1 MDRRLPR
8 DEDGLAP
15 DRRLRMAVGTG
26 GGAAGG
32 RPEALDAADGGAVER
47 RVFVHATPRV
57 VWATLH
63 DPALT
68 GVLFP
73 ELKLGPAAP
82 AWPAAATTRSAR
94 ARLGL
99 LRDAARVESLEAR
112 PESRFRLRVTAS
124 GFDSEWSWRLEPVAG
139 GTRVI
144 HGATFEPFDRWTGIL
159 VRLGRAS
166 LASSGRVAPA
176 RAQGTRRGRPARD
189 EPDLGGPA
197 AGPEPRRWAGLSP
210 RRRRNATRPRQVP
223 SGDGSLGHRARRR
236 LRGPAPRLERPAQ
249 DGRRPAAGGDD
260 RDARRLRRDRAHRH
274 RHLVARRAAVAAGP
288 GHRARARVGRR
299 RGRLLH
305 PAGGGVPTRRPVGR
319 LPGRARDGAAPGGR
333 HRRRAV
339 RGAAGR
345 CRIDRGRRACSSGSC
360 CSSGRG
366 ERSPSPGPA
375 ARTPERPPARARSCS
390 PSRRA

>member
-1 MDRRLPR
+1 
-8 DEDGLAP
+8 
-15 DRRLRMAVGTG
+15 MAVGTG
-26 GGAAGG
+26 GGASGG

-112 PESRFRLRVTAS
+112 PEARFRLRVTAS

-144 HGATFEPFDRWTGIL
+144 HGATFEPFDRWTGFL

-166 LASSGRVAPA
+166 LASRVESHL
-176 RAQGTRRGRPARD
+176 RALKECAEAAQRGTN
-189 EPDLGGPA
+189 A
-197 AGPEPRRWAGLSP
+197 AK
-210 RRRRNATRPRQVP
+210 
-223 SGDGSLGHRARRR
+223 
-236 LRGPAPRLERPAQ
+236 
-249 DGRRPAAGGDD
+249 
-260 RDARRLRRDRAHRH
+260 
-274 RHLVARRAAVAAGP
+274 
-288 GHRARARVGRR
+288 
-299 RGRLLH
+299 
-305 PAGGGVPTRRPVGR
+305 
-319 LPGRARDGAAPGGR
+319 
-333 HRRRAV
+333 
-339 RGAAGR
+339 
-345 CRIDRGRRACSSGSC
+345 
-360 CSSGRG
+360 
-366 ERSPSPGPA
+366 
-375 ARTPERPPARARSCS
+375 
-390 PSRRA
+390 